1 MKAMSKRDVRE
12 AIKLSKLKK
21 EVVPLCN
28 QEEIYPIDDKTF
40 LVLTP
45 NDEFLH
51 SNNILYGGIA
61 HDLVWGFTYI
71 LVDSF
76 TLSLPIEV
84 LQFIIW
90 HEMGHIMNED
100 PVESMFSLE
109 GRTLDREYKADEYA
123 ADILGKEKVI
133 GIMKMLMKP
142 MTFAPKI
149 EMWCRISNLKKI
161 QTERLENNKVEI
173 MKSITDIVIL

>member
-12 AIKLSKLKK
+12 AIKLSRLKK

-28 QEEIYPIDDKTF
+28 QEEIYPFGDKIF

-51 SNNILYGGIA
+51 ANNILYGGIA

-90 HEMGHIMNED
+90 HEMGHIMNEN
-100 PVESMFSLE
+100 PMESMFSLE

-142 MTFAPKI
+142 MTFVPRM
-149 EMWCRISNLKKI
+149 EMRCRISNLKKI

-173 MKSITDIVIL
+173 MKGITDIVIL

>member
-1 MKAMSKRDVRE
+1 MVSKEQVRE
-12 AIKLSKLKK
+12 ALKLSKLKK

-28 QEEIYPIDDKTF
+28 KEEIYPIDNKTF

-51 SNNILYGGIA
+51 ANNILYGGIA
-61 HDLVWGFTYI
+61 HNLVWGFTYI
-71 LVDSF
+71 LIDSF

-90 HEMGHIMNED
+90 HEMGHIKNEN

-109 GRTLDREYKADEYA
+109 GRTLEREYKADEYA

-133 GIMKMLMKP
+133 EIMRMLMKP
-142 MTFAPKI
+142 MTLAPKI
-149 EMWCRISNLKKI
+149 EMRCRISNLKKI
-161 QTERLENNKVEI
+161 QTERLENNKVDI